1 MVDTSLQL
9 PGAWLLPLTMLVQ
22 EEHRQTAVW
31 GTGWSRGATWPHQRE
46 WVGILRPALL
56 CVLELCGPFPESLA
70 SRGSAGV
77 WDSACV
83 WVTFLDNYPP
93 GAVAQEGGN
102 QPLS

>member
-1 MVDTSLQL
+1 ML
-9 PGAWLLPLTMLVQ
+9 PGLA
-22 EEHRQTAVW
+22 R
-31 GTGWSRGATWPHQRE
+31 QRE

-93 GAVAQEGGN
+93 GAVAQEGAIRLGTGTRDLLDARKPN
-102 QPLS
+102 DTQVCL